1 MTASALSA
9 ALHRIGQIQ
18 PHLPAPVS
26 VLLAVA
32 AAMAAFVPGLWEIAR
47 HVTVIA
53 HEAAHAVMAWLL
65 ASAVKGITFDS
76 GASGATSI
84 EGGGP
89 VGQFCAT
96 LIGYLGPSGFGVAA
110 AALISAGY
118 SVAVL
123 WVSLAG
129 VFAILMLV
137 RMSFGV
143 ISVAVTFAALFLI
156 AGFASVGAQVL
167 TAYVL
172 AWFLLMSGI
181 RIIVIRGAEAADAAL
196 LCGMTR
202 IPRGFWSRLWLLG
215 SVGALIFGATLLV

>member
-18 PHLPAPVS
+18 PHLPAAVS

-32 AAMAAFVPGLWEIAR
+32 AAIPAFVPGLWEIAR

-53 HEAAHAVMAWLL
+53 HEAAHAVIGSA
-65 ASAVKGITFDS
+65 AGFAVKGITVDS
-76 GASGATSI
+76 SASGATSI

-89 VGQFCAT
+89 LGLFCAT

-118 SVAVL
+118 CVAVL
-123 WVSLAG
+123 WLSLAG
-129 VFAILMLV
+129 VFAVLMVV
-137 RMSFGV
+137 RKSFGV
-143 ISVAVTFAALFLI
+143 ISVVLTLAVLFLI
-156 AGFASVGAQVL
+156 AGFASAGAQVL

-196 LCGMTR
+196 LRGMTR

>member
-26 VLLAVA
+26 VLLALA
-32 AAMAAFVPGLWEIAR
+32 AAVAAFVPGLWEIAR

-53 HEAAHAVMAWLL
+53 HEAAHAV
-65 ASAVKGITFDS
+65 
-76 GASGATSI
+76 
-84 EGGGP
+84 
-89 VGQFCAT
+89 
-96 LIGYLGPSGFGVAA
+96 IG
-110 AALISAGY
+110 
-118 SVAVL
+118 
-123 WVSLAG
+123 
-129 VFAILMLV
+129 
-137 RMSFGV
+137 FGV

-181 RIIVIRGAEAADAAL
+181 RIIVIHGTEAADAAL
-196 LCGMTR
+196 LRGMTR

-215 SVGALIFGATLLV
+215 AVSALIFGATLLV